1 MTTAAKNSLD
11 VVRGRRVRRVTD
23 VSIASVMAVAMMIAM
38 HGGSAAGEAELP
50 EKSVTEATAAT
61 PSGAAAAAATPITL
75 AGRWTGPRYGYARI
89 GPKGSD
95 GGKASKLT
103 YDIVACDTGWCGIA
117 VSDETPCG
125 AIGLRIA
132 PDSKKN
138 SHNAF
143 TGKLELAKGTASYV
157 VEAWYAAPDAEDT
170 ASGRANPRLSLIG
183 DTGMELL
190 MMRRSFPLQAELAR
204 IGDAQC
210 TLEQATS

>member
-1 MTTAAKNSLD
+1 
-11 VVRGRRVRRVTD
+11 
-23 VSIASVMAVAMMIAM
+23 MMIAM
-38 HGGSAAGEAELP
+38 HGGSAAGEAELR
-50 EKSVTEATAAT
+50 EKSAAAPATAPAHT
-61 PSGAAAAAATPITL
+61 EAAAAPITL

-95 GGKASKLT
+95 GGKASTLT

-132 PDSKKN
+132 PDATKN

-143 TGKLELAKGTASYV
+143 AGKLELAKGTASYV

-170 ASGRANPRLSLIG
+170 ASGRSNPRLSLIG
-183 DTGMELL
+183 DTGTELL